1 MNFYDNKY
9 ISEFC
14 EDTLELK
21 ILQLRKIKEK
31 FVGEYKYFIK
41 LEQDFERIVSIKDI
55 NTLDLVLNQINQE
68 IVLLPELKL
77 LVENNLIVPVNSD
90 TKTFRNFKAKLTG
103 IKENLRHNNI
113 AISLKKAE
121 DEITFYK
128 RILISQEQLSIKEK
142 EADIAKAQETI
153 SLQIKAEQDAK
164 AEEAELEKQRLKTQE
179 SENLRISKE
188 KEADIAKAQE
198 TISLQIKAEQDA
210 KAKEAEL
217 EKQRLKT
224 QESENLRISKEKEA
238 DIAKAQE
245 AKSLQIKAEL
255 EAKVKEVELEKQ
267 RLKTQESENLRISK
281 DKEADIA
288 KAQEAK
294 SLQIKAEQDA
304 KTKEAELEKQRLK
317 TQEAES
323 LRIAKEKEAEIAR
336 TQEAKSLQIKAEQEA
351 KTKVAE
357 LEKQRLKT
365 QEAENLRI
373 TKEKDEALISL
384 NNTKKELEIKKLN
397 IALKSKAIYKYKDNL
412 PWIKIYNDANEEK
425 EDQYNRNSIKNVIR
439 NQLSLITSYYYTF
452 KSPLLYHNLSYNPF
466 GYLCSTWQNKFNNEN
481 RIYSSDE
488 RTFHNILYETIYLN
502 IIKSIP
508 VYLHDF
514 FKEPR
519 PDVITDDLINTIA
532 NNLAKPI
539 SIVIDND
546 ILDLNFILLIP
557 TFQVDLVNLNLKK
570 ISDEKLDYNEL
581 FSVHRTFDRAAF
593 DSNIILKLL
602 FLDNSF
608 SVHFRH
614 NSGSLPYFHSRTHQV
629 DGKIKTSISYDK
641 NAVASGYQHFTPLI
655 KQINLFDVDLQTSG
669 YNTVNFI
676 KKV

>member
-1 MNFYDNKY
+1 M
-9 ISEFC
+9 
-14 EDTLELK
+14 
-21 ILQLRKIKEK
+21 
-31 FVGEYKYFIK
+31 
-41 LEQDFERIVSIKDI
+41 
-55 NTLDLVLNQINQE
+55 
-68 IVLLPELKL
+68 
-77 LVENNLIVPVNSD
+77 
-90 TKTFRNFKAKLTG
+90 
-103 IKENLRHNNI
+103 
-113 AISLKKAE
+113 
-121 DEITFYK
+121 
-128 RILISQEQLSIKEK
+128 
-142 EADIAKAQETI
+142 
-153 SLQIKAEQDAK
+153 
-164 AEEAELEKQRLKTQE
+164 
-179 SENLRISKE
+179 
-188 KEADIAKAQE
+188 
-198 TISLQIKAEQDA
+198 
-210 KAKEAEL
+210 
-217 EKQRLKT
+217 
-224 QESENLRISKEKEA
+224 
-238 DIAKAQE
+238 
-245 AKSLQIKAEL
+245 
-255 EAKVKEVELEKQ
+255 
-267 RLKTQESENLRISK
+267 
-281 DKEADIA
+281 
-288 KAQEAK
+288 
-294 SLQIKAEQDA
+294 QIKAEQDA

>member
-164 AEEAELEKQRLKTQE
+164 AE
-179 SENLRISKE
+179 
-188 KEADIAKAQE
+188 
-198 TISLQIKAEQDA
+198 
-210 KAKEAEL
+210 EAEL

>member
-164 AEEAELEKQRLKTQE
+164 AE
-179 SENLRISKE
+179 
-188 KEADIAKAQE
+188 
-198 TISLQIKAEQDA
+198 
-210 KAKEAEL
+210 
-217 EKQRLKT
+217 
-224 QESENLRISKEKEA
+224 
-238 DIAKAQE
+238 
-245 AKSLQIKAEL
+245 
-255 EAKVKEVELEKQ
+255 
-267 RLKTQESENLRISK
+267 
-281 DKEADIA
+281 
-288 KAQEAK
+288 
-294 SLQIKAEQDA
+294 
-304 KTKEAELEKQRLK
+304 EAELEKQRLK

>member
-164 AEEAELEKQRLKTQE
+164 A
-179 SENLRISKE
+179 
-188 KEADIAKAQE
+188 KEA
-198 TISLQIKAEQDA
+198 
-210 KAKEAEL
+210 
-217 EKQRLKT
+217 
-224 QESENLRISKEKEA
+224 
-238 DIAKAQE
+238 
-245 AKSLQIKAEL
+245 
-255 EAKVKEVELEKQ
+255 ELEKQ

-425 EDQYNRNSIKNVIR
+425 EDQYNM
-439 NQLSLITSYYYTF
+439 
-452 KSPLLYHNLSYNPF
+452 
-466 GYLCSTWQNKFNNEN
+466 
-481 RIYSSDE
+481 
-488 RTFHNILYETIYLN
+488 
-502 IIKSIP
+502 
-508 VYLHDF
+508 
-514 FKEPR
+514 
-519 PDVITDDLINTIA
+519 
-532 NNLAKPI
+532 
-539 SIVIDND
+539 
-546 ILDLNFILLIP
+546 
-557 TFQVDLVNLNLKK
+557 
-570 ISDEKLDYNEL
+570 
-581 FSVHRTFDRAAF
+581 
-593 DSNIILKLL
+593 
-602 FLDNSF
+602 
-608 SVHFRH
+608 
-614 NSGSLPYFHSRTHQV
+614 
-629 DGKIKTSISYDK
+629 
-641 NAVASGYQHFTPLI
+641 
-655 KQINLFDVDLQTSG
+655 
-669 YNTVNFI
+669 
-676 KKV
+676 